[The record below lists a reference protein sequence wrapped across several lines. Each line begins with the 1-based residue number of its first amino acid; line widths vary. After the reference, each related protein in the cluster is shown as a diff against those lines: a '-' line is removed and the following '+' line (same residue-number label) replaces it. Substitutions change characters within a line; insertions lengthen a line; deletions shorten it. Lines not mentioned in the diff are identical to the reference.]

1 MQIKCNCEHPCSN
14 CIEHHIECEP
24 VVKDLRKKK
33 CNNSYVHTLRQQ
45 VIRLQSFI
53 VQLKLADSH
62 AREQML
68 AAFDVG
74 IDTNLDCSLD
84 TDKIGDHHT
93 GSSSAGA
100 SRKAELVIEKFETGQ
115 LSVYG
120 KPVIYMPRQDKTA
133 KKSKPSS
140 FEFEYFHCPVILSY
154 ISNFFKWQYMEY
166 NLYIYRE
173 SFLTDFFRDKEDLKE
188 SLPYCNE
195 ELIFAIC
202 ACGSAIDLGDNVFM
216 YKGVLYDSSDKFY
229 NRSRYLLFRKLNSDD
244 CNSITA
250 VQTFLCLA
258 FYDLGRGRTLSA
270 WILSGIAFRIGL
282 HMGFEL
288 NLQSNHEQ
296 QPQSS
301 KSNLTDY
308 DLNVRSRIYWG
319 CRVADYFISFVLG
332 RSPTLEY
339 LNATIPKSE
348 NLPTLPGIEFFLYY
362 DPVEKDSKIS
372 NISHPLEQI
381 YRLYRLAHKCNE
393 KIYYESS
400 TLGRFHF
407 QTLHHLHN
415 FNLEAQEW
423 KNNLIDQLY
432 WTKAELKTAG
442 YNPNPMSFRYQYYM
456 ILLSI
461 NRDFIDSTHN
471 GETTDLVTPR
481 NICLSA
487 IEDVYYSIMSFKT
500 YHSLRYASLNMVY
513 LCILSITIL
522 EKLPDTINMPLQRTS
537 MTEFFGSVLRKCSPS
552 WDLAKSAYESFA
564 PLLKDGNTLGQHMP
578 DSGRIHTANIPF
590 SVAKADNDKGM
601 PDLDESLIPSLNYS

>member
-14 CIEHHIECEP
+14 CIEHNIECEP

-33 CNNSYVHTLRQQ
+33 FSNSYVHTLRQQ
-45 VIRLQSFI
+45 VMRLQNFI
-53 VQLKLADSH
+53 VQLKIKDSH
-62 AREQML
+62 TREQML
-68 AAFDVG
+68 AAFDIG
-74 IDTNLDCSLD
+74 AGSNLGDGSINDHETESSL
-84 TDKIGDHHT
+84 T
-93 GSSSAGA
+93 GA
-100 SRKAELVIEKFETGQ
+100 SSNVELVIEKFETGQ
-115 LSVYG
+115 ISVYG
-120 KPVIYMPRQDKTA
+120 KPVIYMPPQDKTK

-140 FEFEYFHCPVILSY
+140 FEFQYFHCPVILSY

-173 SFLTDFFRDKEDLKE
+173 SFLTDFFRDKGDLKE

-229 NRSRYLLFRKLNSDD
+229 NRSRYLLFQKLNSDD

-288 NLQSNHEQ
+288 NLQPSHE
-296 QPQSS
+296 PQSS

-339 LNATIPKSE
+339 LNTTIPKSE

-362 DPVEKDSKIS
+362 DPIEKDSKIS

-393 KIYYESS
+393 KIHYESS
-400 TLGRFHF
+400 TAGRFHF

-415 FNLEAQEW
+415 FNLEVQEW
-423 KNNLIDQLY
+423 RNNLIDQLY

-442 YNPNPMSFRYQYYM
+442 FNPNPMSFRYQYYT

-461 NRDFIDSTHN
+461 NRDFIDSKHSDDTA
-471 GETTDLVTPR
+471 DVVTPR
-481 NICLSA
+481 SICLSA

-522 EKLPDTINMPLQRTS
+522 EKLPDAINMPLQRTS
-537 MTEFFGSVLRKCSPS
+537 MIEFFGRVLKECSAS
-552 WDLAKSAYESFA
+552 WGLARSAYESFSS
-564 PLLKDGNTLGQHMP
+564 LFKGGNALGHHMP
-578 DSGRIHTANIPF
+578 GSGRINASDMPF
-590 SVAKADNDKGM
+590 SGTKPVHDRDM
-601 PDLDESLIPSLNYS
+601 QDLDESLIPSLNYS